1 MAQRE
6 VARMKGET
14 LHWFAVQAK
23 PASEALAES
32 NLRSLHVETLYPR
45 VQKAVRRRGRS
56 SRMVKRPFFP
66 GYLFAR
72 FAPEE
77 SLRAVTY
84 SRGVTRVLGT
94 KSKPLPVE
102 DAIIDGIRERM
113 DECGCVALEAHA
125 LKAGDAVDI
134 LEGPFC
140 GWSGV
145 FERDLSDGQRVVIL
159 LQALEQC
166 RLVVHRDW
174 VERTESA

>member
-1 MAQRE
+1 MNDD
-6 VARMKGET
+6 T

-32 NLRSLHVETLYPR
+32 TLRSLDVETLFPR
-45 VQKAVRRRGRS
+45 VQKTVRRRGRK
-56 SRMVKRPFFP
+56 SRTIKRPFFP

-72 FAPEE
+72 FAPEQ

-84 SRGVTRVLGT
+84 SRGVTRVVGT
-94 KSKPLPVE
+94 KEQPLPVE

-113 DECGCVALEAHA
+113 DYCGCVALEEHA
-125 LKAGDAVDI
+125 LKAGDAVDV
-134 LEGPFC
+134 LDGPFC

-145 FERDLSDGQRVVIL
+145 FELDLSDGQRVVIL

-166 RLVVHRDW
+166 RLVVDRDW
-174 VERTESA
+174 VERAEAA

>member
-1 MAQRE
+1 
-6 VARMKGET
+6 MKDET

-32 NLRSLHVETLYPR
+32 TLRSLDVETLYPR
-45 VQKAVRRRGRS
+45 VQKAVRRRGRK
-56 SRMVKRPFFP
+56 SRILKKPFFP

-84 SRGVTRVLGT
+84 SRGVTRVVGT
-94 KSKPLPVE
+94 KQHPLPVE
-102 DAIIDGIRERM
+102 DAIIDGIKERM
-113 DECGCVALEAHA
+113 DAWGCVTLEEHV

-134 LEGPFC
+134 TDGPFC

-145 FERDLSDGQRVVIL
+145 FERDLSDGERVVIL
-159 LQALEQC
+159 LQALEQG
-166 RLVVHRDW
+166 RLVIGRNS
-174 VERTESA
+174 VERAENV